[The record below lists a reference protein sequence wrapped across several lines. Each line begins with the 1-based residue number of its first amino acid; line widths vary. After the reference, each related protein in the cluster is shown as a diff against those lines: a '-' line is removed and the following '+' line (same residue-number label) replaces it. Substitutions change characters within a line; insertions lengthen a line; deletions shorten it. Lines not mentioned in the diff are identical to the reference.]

1 MQKISGLSL
10 FLILFANSTRL
21 ENYLSDLTEV
31 GGIEFRARNNFSR
44 LTGTSFGINRDL
56 KCNLKSAFF

>member
-1 MQKISGLSL
+1 LQTVLD
-10 FLILFANSTRL
+10 L
-21 ENYLSDLTEV
+21 ENYLSDSTEV

-56 KCNLKSAFF
+56 KCYLEVTGLQ

>member
-1 MQKISGLSL
+1 
-10 FLILFANSTRL
+10 LFANSPRL
-21 ENYLSDLTEV
+21 ENYLSDSTEV

-56 KCNLKSAFF
+56 KCYLKALSNEIGPNQEFI